1 VSVEKN
7 NNHNKY
13 FLINNR
19 SLFTQL
25 VISSAEEALN
35 NLKSWRENLNGE
47 EAAAMMTLN
56 ANSHAMKQDEVDCAD
71 DVNPYENLVN
81 KSLLS
86 SQESS
91 KGVDERL
98 NQWKLPVMDMIDG
111 VPTATTTGVPNITS
125 SPDLV
130 RIKLQNIMSQV
141 TQEALS
147 QQKTELDVGNN
158 KGDVMMM
165 ATKLTE
171 EFNNISFGLAL
182 GEEIDGYA
190 NELEELLEELD
201 RDLD

>member
-1 VSVEKN
+1 
-7 NNHNKY
+7 
-13 FLINNR
+13 
-19 SLFTQL
+19 L

-35 NLKSWRENLNGE
+35 NLKSWRENLNE
-47 EAAAMMTLN
+47 EESAAMMTLN
-56 ANSHAMKQDEVDCAD
+56 ANSHAMKQEEVDGAD
-71 DVNPYENLVN
+71 DVNPYANLVN

-98 NQWKLPVMDMIDG
+98 NQWKLPAMDMID
-111 VPTATTTGVPNITS
+111 VAPTAATSVPDITS

-130 RIKLQNIMSQV
+130 RIKLQNIM

-147 QQKTELDVGNN
+147 QQKTDLDVGNN
-158 KGDVMMM
+158 KNDVMEM